1 MSPLD
6 VSEALPISTA
16 EAFDRWLRRHGGS
29 EREVIIG
36 IYKKGSGKQTV
47 TFETLLETAFCHGWV
62 DTQTKRIDDER
73 YALRFVPRRKV
84 SNWSDRN
91 RQIVRRLRDEGRL
104 AEAGIASL
112 PADL

>member
-1 MSPLD
+1 MYPKPSRSAPHTR
-6 VSEALPISTA
+6 SIAGCARTA
-16 EAFDRWLRRHGGS
+16 GASARSSSAYTRKAPGS
-29 EREVIIG
+29 
-36 IYKKGSGKQTV
+36 TV

-104 AEAGIASL
+104 TEAGIASL